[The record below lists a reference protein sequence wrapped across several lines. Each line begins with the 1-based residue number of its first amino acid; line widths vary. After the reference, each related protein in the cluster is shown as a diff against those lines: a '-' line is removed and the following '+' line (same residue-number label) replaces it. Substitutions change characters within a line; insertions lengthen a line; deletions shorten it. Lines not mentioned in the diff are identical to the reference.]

1 MADIEKMI
9 PHSGR
14 YLDDLNN
21 SRNIVERVT
30 GGIKGINSDHANIHH
45 GQGFSISGIFASI
58 ANAAVVNYA
67 FKTPA
72 LASGKYVH
80 WKYRDIQA
88 TATKMRVDFYEAP
101 TNPPINGT
109 NLTAYNRNRNSSNVS
124 AMQAIKTGMTLDLTG
139 AKMINTSQFVNG
151 QSRSLDIEYVLIPD
165 TWYIVTMTNSTGA
178 AADANFFEFW
188 YEEGDA

>member
-1 MADIEKMI
+1 MS

-21 SRNIVERVT
+21 SRNVIERVT
-30 GGIKGINSDHANIHH
+30 GGFKQINSDHALIHASR
-45 GQGFSISGIFASI
+45 GFSISGIYTAI
-58 ANAAVVNYA
+58 ANGSVVNYA
-67 FKTPA
+67 FKTPSV
-72 LASGKYVH
+72 ASGKYVH

-101 TNPPINGT
+101 TNAPANGT
-109 NLTAYNRNRNSSNVS
+109 DLTAYNRNRNSATAS

-139 AKMINTSQFVNG
+139 AKLIDTAQFVSG
-151 QSRSLDIEYVLIPD
+151 QARALDLEYVLIPN

-188 YEEGDA
+188 YEEDDA